1 MIIATGGMER
11 SGSNFTNYVMFLHPD
26 LRVVNY
32 PTPAEVMPNMGFRD
46 IARLHK
52 MPIVMPAFTKKTEEL
67 REWHEEQEGKKKFKG
82 VCFKYD
88 RGETWYKDVFS
99 SLVGKRVFI
108 YCVRDLAKVVTS
120 WKRRVGAIYTDEAFV
135 ECFKGSVEGALAM
148 QELPDVAYA
157 CMNVAESMDMIR
169 ERFRDIH
176 DKAGLGMGEMQEFFL
191 RDRNIVGGRVFERTE
206 SDEET
211 LGGLFRVEPAIQHWI
226 DQYNSLLL

>member
-11 SGSNFTNYVMFLHPD
+11 SGSNYTNYVMFLHPD

-32 PTPAEVMPNMGFRD
+32 PTPAEVLPGMGYQD
-46 IARLHK
+46 IAKFHK
-52 MPIVMPAFTKKTEEL
+52 MPLVVPGFIKKDPVL
-67 REWHEEQEGKKKFKG
+67 YEWHKRQEEKKEFKG

-88 RGETWYKDVFS
+88 RGETWYKNVAHELS
-99 SLVGKRVFI
+99 SRVLFI

-120 WKRRVGAIYTDEAFV
+120 WKRRVGAVYTDKAFV

-148 QELPDVAYA
+148 QKTMNVTYG
-157 CMNVAESMDMIR
+157 CMNVAEPMDKIR

-176 DKAGLGMGEMQEFFL
+176 EKAGLEMGEMQELFL
-191 RDRNIVGGRVFERTE
+191 QDRRIVGGRVFERTE

-211 LGGLFRVEPAIQHWI
+211 LAGLFRVDPGIQHWI
-226 DQYNSLLL
+226 DGYNSLLL